1 MNTEQTVT
9 QLQQLKLHGM
19 AGRYEALLDLPV
31 HQQPEAHAL
40 LAMLAEAETG
50 YRSQQRTGLYLRM
63 SKLRYHA
70 LLEQIHCSQAREL
83 HSGTSYNYSAMA
95 LLSKSQKTS

>member
-31 HQQPEAHAL
+31 QQQPEAHTL
-40 LAMLAEAETG
+40 LAMLTEAEAG
-50 YRSQQRTGLYLRM
+50 YRSQQRTGLYLRL

-70 LLEQIHCSQAREL
+70 LLEQIHCSQAR
-83 HSGTSYNYSAMA
+83 GFTSEQ
-95 LLSKSQKTS
+95 L